1 MSGLSMEINAT
12 IDCSRTKERAEKKKS
27 SHGVSR
33 NMVFEDSLD
42 MEANIKNHY
51 NYFFSALESSFK

>member
-12 IDCSRTKERAEKKKS
+12 IDCSRTERAEKKS

-33 NMVFEDSLD
+33 NIVFEDSLD
-42 MEANIKNHY
+42 IEANIKNHY